1 MRKFSLDQ
9 SLKIES
15 LLAFPQKSVFKE
27 VVKKRNKEWKIGH
40 NTLSSQ
46 GKKDDDDEEEE
57 EKGKS
62 W

>member
-1 MRKFSLDQ
+1 MRKFSLDH
-9 SLKIES
+9 SLDIES
-15 LLAFPQKSVFKE
+15 LLAFSKESVFKE
-27 VVKKRNKEWKIGH
+27 VVKKRHKKWKIGH